1 MQFSISNLAGCIQ
14 LKIKNEAKVMLYRC
28 MSSTRISSIV
38 VILLSITACTHLPPR
53 VDEFGKPKREYSYQ
67 EPIQIDDGWQVS
79 YLAKEGVDE
88 KIINDMMVAIL
99 AGKYPNLFSIVLVK
113 NGSLILEEYFYY
125 THRYMLQEFRSAG
138 KSVTSELMGIA
149 IDKGFIKGVDKKL
162 IDFFP
167 EFKRGE
173 DWDSR
178 KDNVSLH
185 HVLSM
190 KWGFGES
197 GPANETGW
205 YTENWIA
212 KILSLPLVS
221 EPGEK
226 FVYHS
231 AAPAIC
237 GPIIEKTTG
246 MPVTEFAKE
255 YLFGPLQ
262 ISDYLWHT
270 LPDGNILTAGGMLM
284 RPRDMAKIGYLIVN
298 NGKWLGRPIL
308 SEEWIKQSTKAYV
321 SDDELGYGYYWWL
334 CKYKARNETFETI
347 FASGHGGQRVLV
359 VPKLKLVA
367 VFTSKPDGNP
377 RGHKRISQIME
388 KFILPSM
395 LNSDS

>member
-1 MQFSISNLAGCIQ
+1 MLSRCI
-14 LKIKNEAKVMLYRC
+14 
-28 MSSTRISSIV
+28 SSTHISSIA
-38 VILLSITACTHLPPR
+38 VIVLSVTACTHLAPK

-67 EPIQIDDGWQVS
+67 KPIQIDDGWQVC
-79 YLAKEGVDE
+79 YLAEEGVDE

-99 AGKYPNLFSIVLVK
+99 AGKYPNLFSIVLIK
-113 NGSLILEEYFYY
+113 NGRLILEEYFYY

-255 YLFGPLQ
+255 YLFGLLQ

-298 NGKWLGRPIL
+298 KGKWHGRPIL

-388 KFILPSM
+388 KYILPSM